1 MHAIIA
7 GCGRVGAQLASS
19 LADDGHEVA
28 VVDKR
33 PTAFRRL
40 GDDFKGRTVTGIAFD
55 RTTLEEAGI
64 RRAQAFVAVTNGDNS
79 NIVAARTAQERY
91 GVERVVARIYDPQRA
106 LIYER
111 LGITTIASA
120 RWTAEAIM
128 RELLPVGERVE
139 GGLGPGP
146 GAVVLVTLAVP
157 PGASGVTA
165 GDVEQPGQC
174 VLAAVTRQGRTR
186 LPERGELLQG
196 GDQLHLA
203 VDRGSLDEVRH
214 RLAGLAESRT

>member
-7 GCGRVGAQLASS
+7 GCGRVGAQIASS
-19 LADDGHEVA
+19 LAGEGHDVV

-33 PTAFRRL
+33 PAAFRRL
-40 GDDFKGRTVTGIAFD
+40 GGDFPGRTLPGIAFD
-55 RTTLEEAGI
+55 RATLEQAGV
-64 RRAQAFVAVTNGDNS
+64 RQAQAFVAVTNGDNS
-79 NIVAARTAQERY
+79 NIVSARTAQERY

-120 RWTAEAIM
+120 RWTAEAVM

-146 GAVVLVTLAVP
+146 GAVVLATLPVP
-157 PGASGVTA
+157 AGVTGLDA
-165 GDVEQPGQC
+165 GDVSRPGQC

-186 LPERGELLQG
+186 LPGPGELLQA

-203 VDRGSLDEVRH
+203 VDRDALGAVRA
-214 RLAGLAESRT
+214 RIADLAEPRA